1 MSSAQPGPARPDP
14 FVRAARFVGDF
25 ANPFYDE
32 ERQRDVWNEACAFG
46 FQLALLTALAFAT
59 VSVWVVGRPALPWVQ
74 GGLLLAGIVSCAAIA
89 YARRLGVN
97 VLKPQRMMLSTRMI
111 PILVLLTALLAGTS
125 RATGELQDAWATAA
139 GAVTGIALVTGLIAF
154 VRRSDRRAAAR
165 WAQGD

>member
-1 MSSAQPGPARPDP
+1 MSSAQPGPTRPDP

-32 ERQRDVWNEACAFG
+32 ERQRDVWNEASAFG

-59 VSVWVVGRPALPWVQ
+59 VSVWVVGRPALPFVQ
-74 GGLLLAGIVSCAAIA
+74 IGLVLTAAVSMLTVVYARRLDVDVLQPQRLNRARMIPFAVLMVALLAGI
-89 YARRLGVN
+89 
-97 VLKPQRMMLSTRMI
+97 
-111 PILVLLTALLAGTS
+111 S